1 MRVFVT
7 GATGYI
13 GHAVVKAFRAKGHRV
28 YGMVRTEEDSSL
40 LSLDEILPVI
50 GDLEQPDS
58 YRKVLDEVEVVVHC
72 AFNYSSDKAVEHD
85 AKTIDVILESF
96 SKSSLP
102 RTFIYTSGVW
112 VYGSLGYQMAD
123 ESMHLN
129 LLRL

>member
-28 YGMVRTEEDSSL
+28 FGMVRTEEDGNL
-40 LSLDEILPVI
+40 LSLDEILPVM

-85 AKTIDVILESF
+85 AKAIDTILESF
-96 SKSSLP
+96 L
-102 RTFIYTSGVW
+102 RVLFHEHLFIPPGFGFTVPWGIKWPMSQC
-112 VYGSLGYQMAD
+112 L
-123 ESMHLN
+123 
-129 LLRL
+129 